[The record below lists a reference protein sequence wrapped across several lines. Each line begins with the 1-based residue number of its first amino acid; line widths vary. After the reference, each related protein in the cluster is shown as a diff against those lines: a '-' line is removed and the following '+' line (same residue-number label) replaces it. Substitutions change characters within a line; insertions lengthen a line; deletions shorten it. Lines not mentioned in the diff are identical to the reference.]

1 VLRFPPLRQAAKRW
15 LQIVEIRYDCVLLAK
30 MKIILSFVALLMTVS
45 MNAQVVDEKV
55 QNELNSQKQAHV
67 DTFLVYS
74 LICNGG
80 LIPLDTCA
88 YEPTQYL
95 FWTKNLKT
103 YLKRF
108 DYCKDY
114 KPIQIDTLNPLSFYF
129 ANQILIGKEVIK
141 QPTYYEVK
149 KTKKG
154 VDTILNSITVNHSC
168 YHRFDF
174 VLNGDTTTKVI
185 DNFDLNYVK
194 FDNGKKNIYYSYNQ
208 RTKQKKLI
216 DIISKL
222 IDILKHESK
231 FETE

>member
-1 VLRFPPLRQAAKRW
+1 
-15 LQIVEIRYDCVLLAK
+15 
-30 MKIILSFVALLMTVS
+30 MKISLSLFALFLTVS
-45 MNAQVVDEKV
+45 LKAQAVDEKIE
-55 QNELNSQKQAHV
+55 NEVSILRRNHV
-67 DTFLVYS
+67 DTFLIYS
-74 LICNGG
+74 LSCNGG

-88 YEPTQYL
+88 YEQTQYL

-114 KPIQIDTLNPLSFYF
+114 KPIQLDTLNPLNFYF
-129 ANQILIGKEVIK
+129 ANKLLIAKEVIK

-154 VDTILNSITVNHSC
+154 VDTILNTITVDHSC
-168 YHRFDF
+168 YHKFDF
-174 VLNGDTTTKVI
+174 VLNKDTTSKVI
-185 DNFDLNYVK
+185 DNFDLDYVK

-216 DIISKL
+216 DIVSYIL
-222 IDILKHESK
+222 DILKRVNK

>member
-1 VLRFPPLRQAAKRW
+1 
-15 LQIVEIRYDCVLLAK
+15 
-30 MKIILSFVALLMTVS
+30 MK
-45 MNAQVVDEKV
+45 AQVIDDKIQIEI
-55 QNELNSQKQAHV
+55 NRLIQAHV

-74 LICNGG
+74 LSCNGG

-88 YEPTQYL
+88 YEQTRYL
-95 FWTKNLKT
+95 FWAKNVKT

-114 KPIQIDTLNPLSFYF
+114 KTIQIDTLNPLNFYF
-129 ANQILIGKEVIK
+129 NNRLLIAKEVIK
-141 QPTYYEVK
+141 KPSYYEVK

-154 VDTILNSITVNHSC
+154 IDTILNTITVDHSC

-174 VLNGDTTTKVI
+174 VVNKDTITKVVDI
-185 DNFDLNYVK
+185 FDLNYIK
-194 FDNGKKNIYYSYNQ
+194 FDNGKKNIYYRYNQ

-216 DIISKL
+216 DIVSNL
-222 IDILKHESK
+222 VDGLNRDNK

>member
-1 VLRFPPLRQAAKRW
+1 M
-15 LQIVEIRYDCVLLAK
+15 
-30 MKIILSFVALLMTVS
+30 MKILLSLVALFLTVS
-45 MNAQVVDEKV
+45 IKAQVVDEKV
-55 QNELNSQKQAHV
+55 QNEVTSLRQAHV
-67 DTFLVYS
+67 DTFLIYS
-74 LICNGG
+74 LSCNGG

-88 YEPTQYL
+88 NEQTQYL

-114 KPIQIDTLNPLSFYF
+114 KPIQLDTLNPLNFYF
-129 ANQILIGKEVIK
+129 TNQLLIEKEVIK

-154 VDTILNSITVNHSC
+154 VDTILNTITVDHSC
-168 YHRFDF
+168 YHKFDF
-174 VLNGDTTTKVI
+174 VLNKDTTSKVI
-185 DNFDLNYVK
+185 DNFDLDYVK

-216 DIISKL
+216 DIVSKVL
-222 IDILKHESK
+222 DRVKRYNK